1 MLKEC
6 TCCQHINLLHFFF
19 FKESRSLKNYF
30 KCLCSLTSIPWGQSL
45 SAGPVLFKKAA
56 QDSLMQEGRA
66 GPGTRHRQR
75 GWSPVLREGKWSLRD
90 SARSL
95 CHSPAP
101 PHQAPPTPPL
111 RHAPKCPAASVL
123 RSRCCSTCTR
133 SAQQPCC
140 SLFSRS
146 VMSASLQP
154 YGL

>member
-1 MLKEC
+1 MESGLLKEC

-30 KCLCSLTSIPWGQSL
+30 ECLCSLTSIPWGQSL

-95 CHSPAP
+95 CHSPDPRHLPAP
-101 PHQAPPTPPL
+101 NPCRVCARLQRAEATPLPRPRDPGPSLTSGPGLLLAP
-111 RHAPKCPAASVL
+111 
-123 RSRCCSTCTR
+123 
-133 SAQQPCC
+133 
-140 SLFSRS
+140 
-146 VMSASLQP
+146 
-154 YGL
+154 